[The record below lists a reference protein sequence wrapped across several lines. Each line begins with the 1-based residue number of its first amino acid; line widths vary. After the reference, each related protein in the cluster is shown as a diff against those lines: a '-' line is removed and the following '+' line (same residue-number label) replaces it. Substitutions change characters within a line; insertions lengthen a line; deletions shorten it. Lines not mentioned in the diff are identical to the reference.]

1 MTLQATG
8 FQKRNV
14 NGGTV
19 MDVNRQWASRPADE
33 AVFSVDDLVQRT
45 RTLRAHSAEV
55 DGVPWSSLSVKA
67 TGDALYLSRGAGAVH
82 FNNYSLSQLCSLPV
96 GRTGETVAPA
106 EFVTRLSAQLASD
119 VLNERLARGV
129 GRKASATL
137 LLQDRTLRSITTD
150 AYERTWYADTA
161 EQIQTLCSRGTWGP
175 AEAFKRA
182 GSQSNGRGSESSQ
195 LPLGWVGDRSM
206 FICLVDYEGVVHSD
220 GNTYARFV
228 LLSDSE
234 VGAAARKMTFGL
246 MDFACCNFILWGCT
260 EVYDA
265 TFRHTKS
272 IHDRLAA
279 LQSGLTRQLSADNQT
294 EILSGIKAARGYLL
308 GDKPEQVIAVTQAAT
323 SLPKMIVTDAFDRAN
338 KAGRYGDPRSVWGM
352 VNGLTEA
359 SQASTEHAD
368 KRAAID
374 AKAAQLMGLLKR

>member
-1 MTLQATG
+1 MTMQVSGISTRKDG
-8 FQKRNV
+8 N
-14 NGGTV
+14 V
-19 MDVNRQWASRPADE
+19 MDAHRQWASRPADE
-33 AVFSVDDLVQRT
+33 AVFSVGDLVSRCNA
-45 RTLRAHSAEV
+45 LRENSREI
-55 DGVPWSSLSVKA
+55 DGVPWSQLSIKA
-67 TGDALYLSRGAGAVH
+67 AGDALYLTRGNGALH
-82 FNNYSLSQLCSLPV
+82 FNHYSLGQFCALPV
-96 GRTGETVAPA
+96 GRSDESLAPH
-106 EFVTRLSAQLASD
+106 EFVSRLSAQLASD

-129 GRKASATL
+129 GRKADATL
-137 LLQDRTLRSITTD
+137 LVQDRTLRAITTD

-161 EQIQTLCSRGTWGP
+161 SQIQTLCARGNWGP

-182 GSQSNGRGSESSQ
+182 GEQSNGRNASTTSS

-206 FICLVDYEGVVHSD
+206 FVCLVDYSGVVHSD

-234 VGAAARKMTFGL
+234 VGAAARKMTFGF
-246 MDFACCNFILWGCT
+246 MDFACCNFILWGCKD
-260 EVYDA
+260 VVDVN
-265 TFRHTKS
+265 FRHTKS

-279 LQSGLTRQLSADNQT
+279 LSQGMTRQLTADTQA
-294 EILSGIKAARGYLL
+294 EFLSGIKAARGYLL
-308 GDKPEQVIAVTQAAT
+308 GDKPEQVIAVAQAAT
-323 SLPKMIVTDAFDRAN
+323 SLPKMLVTDAFERAR
-338 KAGRYGDPRSVWGM
+338 KAERYGDPRSVWGM